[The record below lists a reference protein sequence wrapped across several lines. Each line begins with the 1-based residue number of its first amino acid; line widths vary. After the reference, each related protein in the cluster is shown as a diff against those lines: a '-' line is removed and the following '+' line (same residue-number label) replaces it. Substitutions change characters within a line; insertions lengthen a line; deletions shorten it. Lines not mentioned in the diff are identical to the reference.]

1 MSFLIG
7 SAIIAAG
14 TGAAIAGGTALAN
27 NRNRKAAER
36 QATKIAGQQQ
46 IAAANLNKQLQETER
61 PQKTAMVDRLME
73 MYSGDL
79 GVTEAQM
86 QLAQENIARGSAS
99 ALRDVSSLGGGLRNV
114 GQIQG
119 QAADASQQLA
129 ATDAQMEQANRLSIG
144 QALAQAE
151 AEAEAYNE
159 LLPYEQKL
167 AEYQAML
174 GASQQ
179 NQMLA
184 AQMRSDRAAQN
195 TQAGMDIGGSLIGV
209 SGSFVGGLP
218 SGGATGG
225 TKAATTTSPTSTGG
239 YQGSFGQVGLSNS
252 MVRPDRSGYS
262 LGGSSLINPY
272 FD

>member
-1 MSFLIG
+1 MALKNMFDNWYNFIPGVGQVIG
-7 SAIIAAG
+7 GYEAI
-14 TGAAIAGGTALAN
+14 TGSNIKDTSN
-27 NRNRKAAER
+27 SRQAAER
-36 QATKIAGQQQ
+36 KANEIATLQAQRAGLLEQQL
-46 IAAANLNKQLQETER
+46 AATDR

-129 ATDAQMEQANRLSIG
+129 ATDARMEQANRLSIG

-167 AEYQAML
+167 AEYQSML

-184 AQMRSDRAAQN
+184 ANLEAQRATQNAQMGFDLLG
-195 TQAGMDIGGSLIGV
+195 AGIGLGGA
-209 SGSFVGGLP
+209 FMGGLP
-218 SGGATGG
+218 TG
-225 TKAATTTSPTSTGG
+225 
-239 YQGSFGQVGLSNS
+239 
-252 MVRPDRSGYS
+252 
-262 LGGSSLINPY
+262 
-272 FD
+272 

>member
-7 SAIIAAG
+7 SAIIAG
-14 TGAAIAGGTALAN
+14 TGALIAGGSALATR
-27 NRNRKAAER
+27 RNRKAAER
-36 QATKIAGQQQ
+36 QATKTAGQQL
-46 IAAANLNKQLQETER
+46 IAAAKLNKQLQETER

-151 AEAEAYNE
+151 AEAEAYNQ

-167 AEYQAML
+167 AEYQSML

-184 AQMRSDRAAQN
+184 AQMISDRAAQN
-195 TQAGMDIGGSLIGV
+195 AQMGMDIGGSLIGIG
-209 SGSFVGGLP
+209 GSLVGTSPG
-218 SGGATGG
+218 GGAT
-225 TKAATTTSPTSTGG
+225 KSATTTPPTSTGG

>member
-1 MSFLIG
+1 MAQIG
-7 SAIIAAG
+7 GLNTSELKFKDVAFAGTPFGMFNIAKKVFGETPQEKLAKETTLRQAQAAG
-14 TGAAIAGGTALAN
+14 TLQ
-27 NRNRKAAER
+27 R
-36 QATKIAGQQQ
+36 QLEAQD
-46 IAAANLNKQLQETER
+46 R

-79 GVTEAQM
+79 GLTDEQT

-129 ATDAQMEQANRLSIG
+129 ATDAQLAQQRKLSIG

-151 AEAEAYNE
+151 AEAEAYNQ

-167 AEYQAML
+167 AEYQSML
-174 GASQQ
+174 GASMQ
-179 NQMLA
+179 NQMLG
-184 AQMRSDRAAQN
+184 AQLQTQRGAQN
-195 TQAGMDIGGSLIGV
+195 LQMGMDLFGAGIGLA
-209 SGSFVGGLP
+209 SGNFMGALQGGMNAANT
-218 SGGATGG
+218 AT
-225 TKAATTTSPTSTGG
+225 TGG

-252 MVRPDRSGYS
+252 MVNPDRSGYS
-262 LGGSSLINPY
+262 LGGSNLFNP
-272 FD
+272 